1 MSAVFE
7 LRARGKDEA
16 ILSLPDTRLDALLLF
31 VSDQEDKDS
40 KDHLARLA
48 LFDSPNFPEDVPW
61 SDKLPKAA
69 PGGAPASRSRRET
82 EEALDLILELLAKHG
97 AAWEADP
104 DWRRVGIPVA
114 ELGEQLR
121 EALEEVR
128 GLPEDLRFEGW
139 VTY

>member
-7 LRARGKDEA
+7 LRARGMAEA
-16 ILSLPDTRLDALLLF
+16 VLSLPDRTMDALLLF

-40 KDHLARLA
+40 GDYMTRLS

-61 SDKLPKAA
+61 SDKLPNAA
-69 PGGAPASRSRRET
+69 SGGAPTDCSRRET
-82 EEALDLILELLAKHG
+82 EEALGLIAELLAKHG

-104 DWRRVGIPVA
+104 DWSRVSRPAA
-114 ELGEQLR
+114 ELGELFGA
-121 EALEEVR
+121 ALEVVR